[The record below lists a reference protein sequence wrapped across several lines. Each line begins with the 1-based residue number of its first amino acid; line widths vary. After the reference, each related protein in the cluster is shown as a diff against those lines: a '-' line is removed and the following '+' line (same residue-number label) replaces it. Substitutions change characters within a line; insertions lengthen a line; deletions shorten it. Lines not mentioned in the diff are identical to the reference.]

1 MNGLSKII
9 VVVVAVITFASACA
23 VLLVPPSAQ
32 ERVPRRQS
40 EAQRL
45 VDALAEE
52 SWNYFQDHGEFPPGD
67 GIGTS
72 SLVRALRQPTPGGEP
87 YRVFAEDL
95 LTAGGDLR
103 NPVSP
108 DREILFYRNN
118 RTGRGA
124 GQQVHNERSFD
135 LWGKSAN
142 GFRDGVNN
150 WESTVSTP

>member
-1 MNGLSKII
+1 
-9 VVVVAVITFASACA
+9 

-67 GIGTS
+67 GSG
-72 SLVRALRQPTPGGEP
+72 RRRWCGALRQPTPGGEP

-95 LTAGGDLR
+95 LTAGGDASASRLSGSR
-103 NPVSP
+103 DS
-108 DREILFYRNN
+108 ILPEQP
-118 RTGRGA
+118 TGRGA

-135 LWGKSAN
+135 LWESRQT
-142 GFRDGVNN
+142 GFATRVNN